1 MVFPGV
7 VHGCELDYKENWGL
21 KNWCFWPVVL
31 EKTLKSPLD
40 CKKIKPVNPKGNQ
53 YRIFIGRTDA
63 EAETPILWLPDV
75 KNWLLGKD
83 LDAGKAEGKSRRG
96 RQKMRWLDGSS
107 PTRWTWVWA
116 SSGSW
121 WWTGKP
127 CMLQSM
133 GSQRVRHDCQLNWLI
148 SMNTE
153 DPQTNTVL
161 SGIGIILLPSQTQ
174 YMCSISKI
182 LKIY

>member
-53 YRIFIGRTDA
+53 YRIFIGRTEAEA

-83 LDAGKAEGKSRRG
+83 PDAGKAEGKSRRG
-96 RQKMRWLDGSS
+96 RQKMRWLDGI
-107 PTRWTWVWA
+107 TN
-116 SSGSW
+116 
-121 WWTGKP
+121 
-127 CMLQSM
+127 SM
-133 GSQRVRHDCQLNWLI
+133 DMSLNKLWELV
-148 SMNTE
+148 MDREALHVAVHGVTK
-153 DPQTNTVL
+153 
-161 SGIGIILLPSQTQ
+161 SQTWLSTELTDFNE
-174 YMCSISKI
+174 YWRPSN
-182 LKIY
+182 